1 MLSFSIWCKN
11 YLWCNKEG
19 ENGLVLVSASFS
31 SKNDSIEALEQ
42 TLCSTPVFPVRN
54 REKGT
59 ALKNVFVFFFKD
71 LSNNILVNFCFKIKW
86 CSYLT
91 SAVNYGGSEGKCC
104 KVKKLLQI
112 K

>member
-1 MLSFSIWCKN
+1 MSFSIWCKN
-11 YLWCNKEG
+11 YRWCNKEG
-19 ENGLVLVSASFS
+19 ENGRDQNQS
-31 SKNDSIEALEQ
+31 SKNGSIEALER
-42 TLCSTPVFPVRN
+42 TLCTTPVFPVRN

-59 ALKNVFVFFFKD
+59 ALKNVFVFFFFKD

-91 SAVNYGGSEGKCC
+91 SAVNYGGPEGKCC
-104 KVKKLLQI
+104 QVKKLLQI